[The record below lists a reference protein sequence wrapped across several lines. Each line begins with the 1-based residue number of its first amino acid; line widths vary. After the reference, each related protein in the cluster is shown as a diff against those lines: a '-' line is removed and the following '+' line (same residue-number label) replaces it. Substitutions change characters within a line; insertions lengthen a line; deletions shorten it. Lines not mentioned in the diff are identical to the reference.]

1 MTSDRAALGF
11 AATIVRRT
19 ARRRWWLVVGGSAAL
34 ILFDLTGATSL
45 GLRVV
50 AEYAGLGGLFTFGL
64 DTLARRGVKGSAA
77 AIASALLDILL
88 AVVPAVLIG
97 SPGLGV
103 LPFVAMAPYA
113 EADDGVVGVGAALA
127 AGAGLFAGHAFRDGM
142 GAVPAAIVAEAVLI
156 TVIGLGFRIT
166 GRRRARRIE
175 ALRLAAE
182 CAAGGDFTTRLASG
196 AVDALGDVERGFDD
210 LAVRTS
216 TAMTTLGREANEVA
230 ALAEQLAASVEN
242 LEKSAT
248 ALSGAAGHLAH
259 DLQAQRQLAEE
270 SRRETEGAA
279 KEAGQQRQRALM
291 VADESGRLVVVAD
304 RARQSVARASETL
317 VAVGAEVSSTAG
329 VVNDLTA
336 MSARIGSFTQTI
348 ATIARQTHLL
358 SLNAAIE
365 AARAEGEGQGFGVV
379 AEEVRTLAAQAGRSA
394 REVSD
399 LVSELQEGI
408 GGAARAM
415 NAGKQQV
422 EDVARVARE
431 ADEGLRELAD
441 GVRRSSERIG
451 SLAGGSRA
459 QAEHLQALRSALEQ
473 VSRTSQ
479 GAAAN
484 SDGAAKAATEQS
496 LAVQELAR
504 TAGQLAGLAERLRAA
519 VRR

>member
-1 MTSDRAALGF
+1 MTTDRSALGF
-11 AATIVRRT
+11 APTIVRRT
-19 ARRRWWLVVGGSAAL
+19 ARRRWWLVVGGTAAL
-34 ILFDLTGATSL
+34 FVFDGVTASGVRWPLLF
-45 GLRVV
+45 
-50 AEYAGLGGLFTFGL
+50 EYAGLASALTFGL
-64 DTLARRGVKGSAA
+64 DTLARRGVKGGAA
-77 AIASALLDILL
+77 AVASVLLDILL

-113 EADDGVVGVGAALA
+113 EADDGVIGVGAAIA
-127 AGAGLFAGHAFRDGM
+127 AGAGLLLGHAIWDGV
-142 GAVPAAIVAEAVLI
+142 GGIPASIVPEAALI
-156 TVIGLGFRIT
+156 TVIGIGFRVT

-182 CAAGGDFTTRLASG
+182 RAAGGDFSTRLRSDE
-196 AVDALGDVERGFDD
+196 VDPLGDVERGFDL
-210 LAVRTS
+210 LAVRTT
-216 TAMTTLGREANEVA
+216 TAMETLGREANEVA
-230 ALAEQLAASVEN
+230 ALAEQLAASVEH
-242 LEKSAT
+242 LERAAA
-248 ALSGAAGHLAH
+248 ALSGASGHLAR
-259 DLQAQRQLAEE
+259 DLQAQRSLAEE
-270 SRRETEGAA
+270 SRRQTEGAA
-279 KEAGQQRQRALM
+279 EEAGQQRQRALM
-291 VADESGRLVVVAD
+291 LADESTRLVGVAD

-317 VAVGAEVSSTAG
+317 VAVGAEVSSTANL
-329 VVNDLTA
+329 VNELTA
-336 MSARIGSFTQTI
+336 MSARIGGFTQTI

-394 REVSD
+394 REVSE

-408 GGAARAM
+408 GAAARAM
-415 NAGKQQV
+415 NAGQQQV

-431 ADEGLRELAD
+431 ADDGLRELAE
-441 GVRRSSERIG
+441 GVRRSSDRMG
-451 SLAGGSRA
+451 TLAGGSRA
-459 QAEHLQALRSALEQ
+459 QAEHLQSLRGALEQ

-496 LAVQELAR
+496 TTVQELAR